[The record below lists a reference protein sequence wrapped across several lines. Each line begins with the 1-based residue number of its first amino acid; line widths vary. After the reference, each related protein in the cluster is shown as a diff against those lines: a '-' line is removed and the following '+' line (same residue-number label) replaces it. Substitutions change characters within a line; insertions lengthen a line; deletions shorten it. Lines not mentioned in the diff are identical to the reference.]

1 MTGPTREQ
9 EQQKQEARARAQ
21 PAAAPPRASPPPNPA
36 SFDAPAQAPAPAHK
50 LSESKA
56 QSTFQVGEEQRVLGR
71 SGERNLQL
79 KFTDVWL
86 GSARSGRFNL
96 ETSAGNGLEATIEQD
111 VYRRTYGGT
120 GTLETQV
127 LPVAPIGTK
136 GKIVA
141 RDTTTGEVLERPFTW
156 IDIGQDGG
164 GGLWEMIKRL
174 FWKG

>member
-1 MTGPTREQ
+1 VHTP
-9 EQQKQEARARAQ
+9 
-21 PAAAPPRASPPPNPA
+21 
-36 SFDAPAQAPAPAHK
+36 
-50 LSESKA
+50 SESKA
-56 QSTFQVGEEQRVLGR
+56 QTTFQVGEEQRALGR

-96 ETSAGNGLEATIEQD
+96 QTSAGNGLEATIEQA

-120 GTLETQV
+120 GMLETQA

-141 RDTTTGEVLERPFTW
+141 RDTTTGEVLELAFTW
-156 IDIGQDGG
+156 IDIGRGG
-164 GGLWEMIKRL
+164 GGLWAMIKRL